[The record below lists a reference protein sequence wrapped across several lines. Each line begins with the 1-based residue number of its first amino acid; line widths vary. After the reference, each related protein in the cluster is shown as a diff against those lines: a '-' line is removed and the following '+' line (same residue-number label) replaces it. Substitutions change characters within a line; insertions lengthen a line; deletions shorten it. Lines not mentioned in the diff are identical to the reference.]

1 MADSLTTIAQLLR
14 LADKSAADIIAS
26 DLLMKAPLLERMQ
39 ATVANASQ
47 GTQHKYLKHITAP
60 SVGFRPVNTGLDY
73 STSDQQLV
81 TVDLKNLS
89 ANIRFDK
96 QVYNNMP
103 DRDQFMAEQG
113 RLSFIEAF
121 KMAEKQILYGTGA
134 LGAAD
139 GFTGLLQAA
148 TVATIAGGAVLSAGG
163 AANRTSVLLVK
174 FGASDIEL
182 IVGNDGV
189 LEIGDDF
196 EQLIPDATGKLF
208 PAICRNQEGM
218 LSVKAG
224 AKYSMVR
231 IANVGTAA
239 NTTVTDALIYDA
251 MELFPEDQPDLIIMN
266 KRSVGQLRKSRTAT
280 TVKGTPAPYPTEVEG
295 IPILVTPNISNAEAA
310 VA

>member
-1 MADSLTTIAQLLR
+1 MADSLTTITQLLR
-14 LADKSAADIIAS
+14 LADNNVGDVILS

-39 ATVANASQ
+39 ATLANASQ
-47 GTQHKYLKHITAP
+47 GAQHKYLKHVTAP

-73 STSDQQLV
+73 STSDQALV

-103 DRDQFMAEQG
+103 DKDMFMAEQG
-113 RLSFIEAF
+113 RLSFVEAF

-148 TVATIAGGAVLSAGG
+148 TVATIAGGAVFNAGG
-163 AANRTSVLLVK
+163 SAARTSVLLVK

-231 IANVGTAA
+231 IANVGTGA
-239 NTTVTDALIYDA
+239 TLTDALIYDA

-280 TVKGTPAPYPTEVEG
+280 TTKGTPAPYPTEVEG
-295 IPILVTPNISNAEAA
+295 IPILVTPNLSNAEAA

>member
-14 LADKSAADIIAS
+14 LADKNAADIIAS

-73 STSDQQLV
+73 STSDQALV

-103 DRDQFMAEQG
+103 DKDMFLAEQG
-113 RLSFIEAF
+113 RLAFIEAF

-139 GFTGLLQAA
+139 GFTGLLQAT
-148 TVATIAGGAVLSAGG
+148 TVATIAGGAVFNAGG
-163 AANRTSVLLVK
+163 TGVRTSVLLVK

-231 IANVGTAA
+231 IANVGTGA
-239 NTTVTDALIYDA
+239 TLTDAMIYDA

-280 TVKGTPAPYPTEVEG
+280 TTKGTPAPYPTEVEG
-295 IPILVTPNISNAEAA
+295 IPILVTPNLSNAEAA

>member
-14 LADKSAADIIAS
+14 LADKNAADIICS

-73 STSDQQLV
+73 STSDQALV

-103 DRDQFMAEQG
+103 DKDMFMAEQG

-139 GFTGLLQAA
+139 GFTGLLQAS
-148 TVATIAGGAVLSAGG
+148 TVATIAGGAVFNAGG
-163 AANRTSVLLVK
+163 TAARTSVLLIK

-224 AKYSMVR
+224 ARYSMVR
-231 IANVGTAA
+231 LANVGTGA
-239 NTTVTDALIYDA
+239 TLTDAMIYDA
-251 MELFPEDQPDLIIMN
+251 MELFPEDQPDLIVMN

-280 TVKGTPAPYPTEVEG
+280 TTKGTPAPYPTEVEG
-295 IPILVTPNISNAEAA
+295 IPILVTPNLSNAEAA

>member
-1 MADSLTTIAQLLR
+1 
-14 LADKSAADIIAS
+14 
-26 DLLMKAPLLERMQ
+26 
-39 ATVANASQ
+39 
-47 GTQHKYLKHITAP
+47 
-60 SVGFRPVNTGLDY
+60 VNTGLDY
-73 STSDQQLV
+73 TTSDQALV

-96 QVYNNMP
+96 QVYRTMP
-103 DRDQFMAEQG
+103 SPDEFMAEQG
-113 RLSFIEAF
+113 RLAFIEAF
-121 KMAEKQILYGTGA
+121 KMAEKQILYGTTA
-134 LGAAD
+134 SLGQTD
-139 GFTGLLQAA
+139 GFTGLLQAT

-163 AANRTSVLLVK
+163 SAARTSVLLVK

-196 EQLIPDATGKLF
+196 EQLVADGTGKLF

-295 IPILVTPNISNAEAA
+295 IPILVTPNLSNAEAA